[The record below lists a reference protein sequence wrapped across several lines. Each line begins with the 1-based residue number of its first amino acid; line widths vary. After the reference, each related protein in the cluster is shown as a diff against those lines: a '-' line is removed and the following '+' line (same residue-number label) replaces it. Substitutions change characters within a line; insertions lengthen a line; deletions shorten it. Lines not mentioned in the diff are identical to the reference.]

1 MSRLK
6 SFAIVTG
13 VTLLIWLW
21 AEVAVNSGTR
31 LRDRDSTE
39 PTSVLQ
45 LTNIPVQLAGDPDLL
60 ATYRVESPVF
70 AVPMLR
76 LRGPAASLQDVSAG
90 RVPVRLIV
98 TIEPADAQA
107 RRATIQPILGPE
119 AAAAGLMIDG
129 QAPRLSLTF
138 TPR

>member
-13 VTLLIWLW
+13 ISLLIWLW
-21 AEVAVNSGTR
+21 AEVAVNSGAR
-31 LRDRDSTE
+31 ERQRE
-39 PTSVLQ
+39 GAGAVSVAQ

-60 ATYRVESPVF
+60 ATYRVEAPVF

-76 LRGPAASLQDVSAG
+76 VRGPAAALEDVAAG
-90 RVPVRLIV
+90 RLPVRLIV

-119 AAAAGLMIDG
+119 ASAAGLTIDG